1 MANKC
6 WLPLLLLTLPLSAK
20 EPDNQWQLG
29 GQWQLGSNQA
39 GVSADASMQFW
50 LAYERETQ
58 VGLLFA
64 DGQSAGLALPLYK
77 KSFFAVGVAPMQVVD
92 RNRFSAFWR
101 LGWQL
106 DDDHQL
112 TLGQLYDVS
121 GRYGQLWYMEHSLPL
136 PAEISL
142 NLWLT
147 RGSQAHMAA

>member
-1 MANKC
+1 MAD
-6 WLPLLLLTLPLSAK
+6 

-77 KSFFAVGVAPMQVVD
+77 KSFFAVGVAPRCNDKNGKIGRKTPKPVMPISTTLA
-92 RNRFSAFWR
+92 SANIDPVR
-101 LGWQL
+101 EPIRA
-106 DDDHQL
+106 D
-112 TLGQLYDVS
+112 
-121 GRYGQLWYMEHSLPL
+121 
-136 PAEISL
+136 
-142 NLWLT
+142 
-147 RGSQAHMAA
+147 